1 MPIFEKIHGYS
12 REELLEMDV
21 DLLRSI
27 LHERTHH
34 GIEVIIYRILN
45 GKLKKP
51 QDFGLQ
57 AKQLLELWEE
67 RGLPTNTPDILWCRK
82 NIEMAQRLNE
92 GEQVELGTELPEP
105 FSEKEL
111 ETVKKLLYERRSIR
125 QFKDKPVP
133 DWMIREILYAGLMS
147 PQGCNVDSR
156 RFIILRSPEEWKLV
170 SSDIPIE
177 NCVMIVVCQDLR
189 CYKAL
194 KFDKRAPQ
202 NMFYDAA
209 AAADHICLMATALG
223 LGACWMTHGEETQ
236 IKLRQHLD
244 LHEDFVSRL
253 HIIVGWPDEAPV
265 KSMRM
270 SIEDSIINKQSLG

>member
-1 MPIFEKIHGYS
+1 MTYFEKIHGYS
-12 REELLEMDV
+12 MDELLKMDV
-21 DLLRSI
+21 DPLRSI

-34 GIEVIIYRILN
+34 GIEVMIYRILK

-57 AKQLLELWEE
+57 AKLLLKLWEE
-67 RGLPTNTPDILWCRK
+67 RGLPIDTPDILWCRK
-82 NIEMAQRLNE
+82 NIEMAQKLNA
-92 GEQVELGTELPEP
+92 GEQVELGTKLPEP
-105 FSEKEL
+105 FIEKEI
-111 ETVKKLLYERRSIR
+111 ETVKKLLYGRRSIR

-156 RFIILRSPEEWKLV
+156 RFIVLRSPEEWKLV
-170 SSDIPIE
+170 SSDIPVE
-177 NCVMIVVCQDLR
+177 NCIMVVVCQDLR
-189 CYKAL
+189 VYKVL

-209 AAADHICLMATALG
+209 AAADHICRMAHALG
-223 LGACWMTHGEETQ
+223 LGVCWMTHGEETQ
-236 IKLRQHLD
+236 IKLRQHFG

-253 HIIVGWPDEAPV
+253 HIIVGWPDEAPI

-270 SIEDSIINKQSLG
+270 SLEDAIINK